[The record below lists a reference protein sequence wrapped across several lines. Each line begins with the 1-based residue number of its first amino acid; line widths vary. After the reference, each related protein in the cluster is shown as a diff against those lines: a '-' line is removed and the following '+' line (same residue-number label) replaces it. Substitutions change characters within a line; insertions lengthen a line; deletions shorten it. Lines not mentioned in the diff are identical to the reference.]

1 MECRV
6 VNHFEEGGFDTIEW
20 LEINVDNEI
29 MKQDVITLL
38 KGIHVPGEIFENMI
52 KVYGYKKDGLI
63 EYL

>member
-1 MECRV
+1 M

>member
-1 MECRV
+1 
-6 VNHFEEGGFDTIEW
+6 
-20 LEINVDNEI
+20 

-38 KGIHVPGEIFENMI
+38 KGIHVPGEIFENTI